1 MIKLK
6 LMKLIKNALV
16 LFLVAGLALSCK
28 KKEEE
33 PTEVRNYA
41 PAVPENMV
49 ALFYD
54 EYNIDAPVLPVGTYE
69 TAIRFTPQ
77 DLNNVQNARLH
88 SVQYYMASKPIQIQL
103 RVYSGGT
110 NSPGNLVYSS
120 NMINEVERN
129 KWNTHVLS
137 DTLNLAN
144 TDLWVGI
151 RFTTNS
157 EGKYIG
163 CDPGPAAANGDWM
176 WDALD
181 ASWLRYSNR
190 TVTSINWNMR
200 AVVEP

>member
-1 MIKLK
+1 MIMRLIQNT
-6 LMKLIKNALV
+6 LMLV
-16 LFLVAGLALSCK
+16 LMAGLIFSCK

-41 PAVPENMV
+41 PAVPANMV
-49 ALFYD
+49 ALFHD
-54 EYNIDAPVLPVGTYE
+54 DYNIDAPVLPVGTYE
-69 TAIRFTPQ
+69 TAIRFTTQ
-77 DLNNVQNARLH
+77 DQSNVQNARLH
-88 SVQYYMASKPIQIQL
+88 AVQYYMASKPIQAQL

-110 NSPGNLVYSS
+110 NNPGNLVYSR
-120 NMINEVERN
+120 NIINEVERN
-129 KWNTHVLS
+129 KWNIHVLS
-137 DTLNLAN
+137 DTLNLSN

-200 AVVEP
+200 AVVEL